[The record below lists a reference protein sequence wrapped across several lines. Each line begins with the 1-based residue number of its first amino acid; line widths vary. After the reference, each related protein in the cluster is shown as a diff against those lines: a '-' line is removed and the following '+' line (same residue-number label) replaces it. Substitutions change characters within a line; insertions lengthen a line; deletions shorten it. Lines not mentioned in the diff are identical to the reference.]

1 MQQYGVYGAG
11 RIHEIIFAELSTKK
25 FQPAHVSVSI
35 VIACSWIISTVSC
48 FLLVLVLVLVL
59 VLMLLLIYIFLIAL
73 RIYYDNANT
82 ANCLS
87 K

>member
-35 VIACSWIISTVSC
+35 CLFVDNIDS
-48 FLLVLVLVLVL
+48 FLFVGVGVGVG
-59 VLMLLLIYIFLIAL
+59 VDAVVNIYISDRTLYIL
-73 RIYYDNANT
+73 R
-82 ANCLS
+82 
-87 K
+87 

>member
-59 VLMLLLIYIFLIAL
+59 MLLLIYIFLIAL